1 MDCYLRSPM
10 TELTLELD
18 SKTSQSIKELMG
30 HYRIKNKAEL
40 ISKALAILKVAAYV
54 DSTHG
59 ELLARKGQH
68 ETRIVIS

>member
-1 MDCYLRSPM
+1 M

-54 DSTHG
+54 DSTQG